1 MVFMSY
7 ITIRKISKFQYWWA
21 EVEKLS
27 SDEVEKITWID
38 ESNAK
43 FLTKSYGIDPTSIAS
58 LLKKGEKLDEIIRVP
73 STILANNL
81 N

>member
-58 LLKKGEKLDEIIRVP
+58 LLKKGDAPWEK
-73 STILANNL
+73 
-81 N
+81 

>member
-1 MVFMSY
+1 MSY

-21 EVEKLS
+21 EVEKLT
-27 SDEVEKITWID
+27 SDDVEKITWID

-43 FLTKSYGIDPTSIAS
+43 FLTKSYGIDPTTIAS
-58 LLKKGEKLDEIIRVP
+58 LLKRGEKLDEIIRVP
-73 STILANNL
+73 TTILANNNL